1 MNYLMVQYS
10 YLQVLDFLTTVAF
23 LAHGIQ
29 EANPL
34 VRGLIGITE
43 SSVGGVLLAKLIAI
57 ALGIYC
63 WKMGRVNLLVR
74 INILFALL
82 IAWNII
88 AIAVGA
94 SHGAHH
100 A

>member
-10 YLQVLDFLTTVAF
+10 YLQVLDFLTTLAF

-43 SSVGGVLLAKLIAI
+43 SSFGGVLLAKLIAI
-57 ALGIYC
+57 GLGMYC

-74 INILFALL
+74 INFLFAVL

-94 SHGAHH
+94 TQGVH